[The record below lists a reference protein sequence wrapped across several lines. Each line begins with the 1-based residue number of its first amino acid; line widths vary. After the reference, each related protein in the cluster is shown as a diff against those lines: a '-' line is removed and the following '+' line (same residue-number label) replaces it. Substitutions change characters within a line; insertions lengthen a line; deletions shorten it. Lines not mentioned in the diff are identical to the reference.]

1 MNARRLLHWGDI
13 EDARRRRAR
22 RGLGALS
29 PWLYSVAAGV
39 ALAGFLARAMGVF
52 GETMAGGATPA
63 GASDAWLA
71 VVAASHVVVLLGAP
85 FRMYWRRDSAMIG
98 RSAIP
103 GDAIFT
109 VALVR
114 SVRAAARVA
123 LPCAMA
129 AVVFGLGP
137 HGSWEIALRHLTLV
151 GIAFLWAGL
160 LGPCVALAAGA
171 IVASGTAQAALKSLS
186 AEFEAPRTSWLGIL
200 PGLAGAGFALILI
213 AAAAWSR
220 GASSTPVGEPV
231 YLLAA
236 SAMAPV
242 VLVLWARARAAS
254 VMLSALREVAAL
266 DQERLAHVDLTTP
279 SPLERL
285 AGRVAASLRGD
296 RARLVLEKDA
306 SLSRRRYPIPFFL
319 GLVGLAA
326 LWVLAA
332 VAPDDLLVWAGVIS
346 AGLGAYGVIM
356 ARRSMVSPIEYLA
369 YLRTLPVPAAAV
381 SAAKRGR
388 LVLWIVVYMGLGAAA
403 VIARAPQPGMAAL
416 LLCAIAA
423 ASLIAGAAVT
433 RVDSA

>member
-1 MNARRLLHWGDI
+1 M
-13 EDARRRRAR
+13 
-22 RGLGALS
+22 
-29 PWLYSVAAGV
+29 V
-39 ALAGFLARAMGVF
+39 LAGFVARGMGVLGQTME
-52 GETMAGGATPA
+52 GEATPA
-63 GASDAWLA
+63 GASDVWLA

-98 RSAIP
+98 RSAIA

-137 HGSWEIALRHLTLV
+137 LGSWEIALRHVTLV
-151 GIAFLWAGL
+151 AIALLWAGL

-171 IVASGTAQAALKSLS
+171 IVASETAQAALKSLT

-200 PGLAGAGFALILI
+200 PGLFGAGFALILI

-220 GASSTPVGEPV
+220 GASATPVGEPV
-231 YLLAA
+231 YLLAG
-236 SAMAPV
+236 SAMAPL

-285 AGRVAASLRGD
+285 AGRVAASLRGAP
-296 RARLVLEKDA
+296 ARLVLEKDA

-319 GLVGLAA
+319 GLVGLVA
-326 LWVLAA
+326 LWILAI
-332 VAPDDLLVWAGVIS
+332 VAPADLLVWAGVIS
-346 AGLGAYGVIM
+346 AGLSAYGVIM
-356 ARRSMVSPIEYLA
+356 ARRSMVAPIEYLA
-369 YLRTLPVPAAAV
+369 YLRTLAVPVRAV

-388 LVLWIVVYMGLGAAA
+388 LLLWIAVYMGLGAAP

-416 LLCAIAA
+416 LLCAVAG

-433 RVDSA
+433 RVDSP